1 MNENKNLKK
10 GLGIHARRFIAY
22 VVLILVTFACLFWF
36 YVLFINATRSN
47 GELQAGFTP
56 LPSTHLLENWNNLV
70 HGTLPV
76 WQGMINSLIVSVLSA
91 ALCTYFSTMTAY
103 AIHAYDFKLK
113 KYIYAFILAVMMIP
127 TQVTALGFVKLVGT
141 LHMED
146 TFIPLIV
153 PTIAAPVTFFYMK
166 QYMEST
172 LPVSLIEAA
181 RIDLFLVEADYALKY
196 VDTDYT
202 MPIAD
207 LGITDADLANQ
218 YQYTKDIVTDS
229 NGVLKGVSWQ
239 GCPGVLFYNRD
250 AAKEVL
256 GTDDP
261 DEVQKYVSGWDTFN
275 DTAETMKAAGY
286 KMTSSVNDTYRVY
299 SNNVTSKW
307 VEDGK
312 INIDDNIMKWVSDS
326 KELYDAGE
334 TETYELWGDDW
345 KKGFY
350 PEGKVFCYFG
360 PAWFVNFSMA
370 ADTEGSIGYN
380 GGWGATPGPQGFYW
394 GGTWICGATGTDNA
408 SLVKDIILKMT
419 TDETIMKDIVV
430 KDDDFVN
437 NKPAMEAM
445 AADTSYQSKVLGGQ
459 NPLSMYCASVEKLDL
474 SNLSAYDQ
482 GCNEEFQNA
491 MKNYFEG
498 NASLDDALDL
508 FYKAVVEKYPDLT
521 Y

>member
-1 MNENKNLKK
+1 MKKKLLSALLATAMTASMLAGCGSDAASGDAADNTAASTEAADGENVAADEGKVLNIYCWNDEFQRRLKAHYDK
-10 GLGIHARRFIAY
+10 YEEVDATTGKIGDITVKWNITPSDDNAY
-22 VVLILVTFACLFWF
+22 
-36 YVLFINATRSN
+36 
-47 GELQAGFTP
+47 Q
-56 LPSTHLLENWNNLV
+56 NNLDAN
-70 HGTLPV
+70 LLA
-76 WQGMINSLIVSVLSA
+76 QDSA
-91 ALCTYFSTMTAY
+91 AA
-103 AIHAYDFKLK
+103 DDK
-113 KYIYAFILAVMMIP
+113 
-127 TQVTALGFVKLVGT
+127 
-141 LHMED
+141 
-146 TFIPLIV
+146 
-153 PTIAAPVTFFYMK
+153 
-166 QYMEST
+166 
-172 LPVSLIEAA
+172 
-181 RIDLFLVEADYALKY
+181 IDLFLLEADYALKY

-202 MPIAD
+202 MPVAD
-207 LGITDADLANQ
+207 LGITDEDLKDQ

-261 DEVQKYVSGWDTFN
+261 DEVQKYVSDWDTFN
-275 DTAETMKAAGY
+275 DTAAKMQAKGY
-286 KMTSSVNDTYRVY
+286 KMISSVNDTYRVY

-312 INIDDNIMKWVSDS
+312 VNIDDNIMKWVEDS
-326 KELYDAGE
+326 KKMVDAGE
-334 TETYELWGDDW
+334 TGVHDMWSDDW
-345 KKGFY
+345 RKGFF

-360 PAWFVNFSMA
+360 PAWLVNFSMA

-474 SNLSAYDQ
+474 SNLSSYDQ

-498 NASLDDALDL
+498 KATKDEALDL
-508 FYKAVVEKYPDLT
+508 FYKAVTEKYPELT